1 MALTDVTSIQQQYGD
16 MFSPYGDFNTQAQN
30 MYNNTIPAY
39 AYNANNMGNYTAYS
53 AAQAMFPEVPYIEPA
68 FDQRQKIGAGQMVGM
83 IPQAAMLGKQLFGKE
98 GLFQGKTASGLVDKI
113 RYAGIPGSG
122 GATQIINP
130 ATGAEASLLPGQ
142 SVAEGLKANPG
153 FEAVPSKFA
162 AASKSYYGNLMA
174 GKASAAIPTYLAG
187 RLVRSAFDDDDPTT
201 FTGGE
206 MLGAGISGAG
216 AGAFIGA
223 KVGAT
228 AAGAAL
234 TAKLGMAAGP
244 IGALI
249 GIGISLLGG
258 KKKRDKARKAARA
271 KAQRE
276 YEEAV
281 AQRKQEIRDAY
292 LEGIERNR
300 QAQASQY
307 QAQQYYQSAA
317 KYGNTYG
324 TRSFNEG
331 GILGHVPEY
340 NELTED
346 VPEGEGIFDFLSSQE
361 KEEFGFGG
369 WFRRRKKRKKRKRK
383 KRGFFK
389 RLKSKI
395 KKTIKKVKKKVK
407 KVGKKVT
414 KVAKKVVKTGAK
426 VAKKAVKTGAKVVKK
441 TVKTGAK
448 VVKKAVK
455 TGAKVA
461 KKVVKTGTKIV
472 KKGVDVAKKVVT
484 KVAKVAKKVVTTGI
498 KVAKEAVKFVG
509 KGVKAVVKGVGNV
522 VKGVVGGVKDL
533 LGGKGKEEPVPAVQP
548 LPTVPEEMTRS
559 PLIPAAMGV
568 GANQGGV
575 GPGFTPRV
583 VSGGPN
589 ISGGSA
595 GFAQRAG
602 QDGSG
607 FYQQNQLGQ

>member
-1 MALTDVTSIQQQYGD
+1 MAITDVTSIQQQYGN
-16 MFSPYGDFNTQAQN
+16 MFSPYGDFNTQAQD

-39 AYNANNMGNYTAYS
+39 AYNQNNMGNYTAYS

-98 GLFQGKTASGLVDKI
+98 GLFQGKGVSNLVDKI
-113 RYAGIPGSG
+113 RFKSVPGADGVAIPG
-122 GATQIINP
+122 ADTMTQ
-130 ATGAEASLLPGQ
+130 
-142 SVAEGLKANPG
+142 
-153 FEAVPSKFA
+153 VPTKFA

-223 KVGAT
+223 KVAGT
-228 AAGAAL
+228 AVGTAL

-281 AQRKQEIRDAY
+281 TQRKQEIRDAY

-300 QAQASQY
+300 QAQANQF

-317 KYGNTYG
+317 RYGNTYG
-324 TRSFNEG
+324 TTQYSEG
-331 GILGHVPEY
+331 GLLGHVPEY
-340 NELTED
+340 NELTDD

-369 WFRRRKKRKKRKRK
+369 FFKRRRRKRRKKK

-389 RLKSKI
+389 KLKGKI
-395 KKTIKKVKKKVK
+395 KKTIKKIKKGVK
-407 KVGKKVT
+407 KVGKKVGA
-414 KVAKKVVKTGAK
+414 VAKKV
-426 VAKKAVKTGAKVVKK
+426 
-441 TVKTGAK
+441 
-448 VVKKAVK
+448 VK

-498 KVAKEAVKFVG
+498 KVAKDAVKFVG

-533 LGGKGKEEPVPAVQP
+533 LGGKGKEEPLPRMEP
-548 LPTVPEEMTRS
+548 LPTVPEAMMQS

-583 VSGGPN
+583 VSGGPS

-595 GFAQRAG
+595 GFAQRTG
-602 QDGSG
+602 QDGIG
-607 FYQQNQLGQ
+607 FYQQNQIGQ

>member
-1 MALTDVTSIQQQYGD
+1 MALTDITSIQQQYGN
-16 MFSPYGDFNTQAQN
+16 MFSPYGDFNTQAQD

-39 AYNANNMGNYTAYS
+39 SYNPNNMGNYTAYS

-68 FDQRQKIGAGQMVGM
+68 FDQRQKIGVGQIAGMV
-83 IPQAAMLGKQLFGKE
+83 PQAAMLGKQLFGEK
-98 GLFQGKTASGLVDKI
+98 GLFKGKGVSNLVDKI
-113 RYAGIPGSG
+113 RFKSVPGADGVAIPG
-122 GATQIINP
+122 AETMTQ
-130 ATGAEASLLPGQ
+130 
-142 SVAEGLKANPG
+142 
-153 FEAVPSKFA
+153 VPTKFA

-223 KVGAT
+223 KVAGT
-228 AAGAAL
+228 AVGTAL

-281 AQRKQEIRDAY
+281 TQRKQEIRDAY

-300 QAQASQY
+300 QAQASQF

-317 KYGNTYG
+317 RYGNTYG
-324 TRSFNEG
+324 TTQYSEG
-331 GILGHVPEY
+331 GLLGHVPEY
-340 NELTED
+340 NELTDD

-369 WFRRRKKRKKRKRK
+369 FFRRRKRKRRKKK

-389 RLKSKI
+389 KLKGKIKNTIKKI
-395 KKTIKKVKKKVK
+395 KKGVK
-407 KVGKKVT
+407 KVGKKVGA
-414 KVAKKVVKTGAK
+414 VAKKVVKTGAK
-426 VAKKAVKTGAKVVKK
+426 VAKKA
-441 TVKTGAK
+441 
-448 VVKKAVK
+448 
-455 TGAKVA
+455 
-461 KKVVKTGTKIV
+461 VKTGTKIV

-498 KVAKEAVKFVG
+498 KVAKDAVKFVG
-509 KGVKAVVKGVGNV
+509 KGVKTVVKGVGNV

-533 LGGKGKEEPVPAVQP
+533 LGGKAKEEPLPRMEP
-548 LPTVPEEMTRS
+548 LPTVPEAMMQS

-583 VSGGPN
+583 VSGGPS

-595 GFAQRAG
+595 GFAQRTG
-602 QDGSG
+602 QDGIG
-607 FYQQNQLGQ
+607 FYQQNQIGQ

>member
-1 MALTDVTSIQQQYGD
+1 MALTDVTSIQQQYGN

-39 AYNANNMGNYTAYS
+39 AYNQNNMGNYTAYS

-68 FDQRQKIGAGQMVGM
+68 FDQRQKIGMGQMVGM

-98 GLFQGKTASGLVDKI
+98 GLIKGKGVSNLVDKI
-113 RYAGIPGSG
+113 RYAGPIPGSG

-130 ATGAEASLLPGQ
+130 VTGSEASLLPGGQ
-142 SVAEGLKANPG
+142 MPAG
-153 FEAVPSKFA
+153 FELAPSKFA

-223 KVGAT
+223 KVAGT
-228 AAGAAL
+228 AVGTAL

-300 QAQASQY
+300 QAQASQF

-317 KYGNTYG
+317 RYGNTYG
-324 TRSFNEG
+324 TTQYSEG
-331 GILGHVPEY
+331 GLLGHVPEY
-340 NELTED
+340 NELTDD

-369 WFRRRKKRKKRKRK
+369 FFRRRKRKRRKKK
-383 KRGFFK
+383 KKGFFK
-389 RLKSKI
+389 KLKGKI
-395 KKTIKKVKKKVK
+395 KKTIKKIKKGVK
-407 KVGKKVT
+407 KVGKKVG

-426 VAKKAVKTGAKVVKK
+426 VAKKVVKTGAKVVKQG
-441 TVKTGAK
+441 VK
-448 VVKKAVK
+448 
-455 TGAKVA
+455 
-461 KKVVKTGTKIV
+461 
-472 KKGVDVAKKVVT
+472 VAKKVVT

-498 KVAKEAVKFVG
+498 KVAKDAVKFVG
-509 KGVKAVVKGVGNV
+509 KGVKAVVKGVGDV

-533 LGGKGKEEPVPAVQP
+533 LGGRGKEEPLPKMEP
-548 LPTVPEEMTRS
+548 LPTVPEAMMQS

-595 GFAQRAG
+595 GFAQRMG
-602 QDGSG
+602 QDGIG

>member
-1 MALTDVTSIQQQYGD
+1 MALTDITSIQQQYGN
-16 MFSPYGDFNTQAQN
+16 MFSPYGDFNTQAQD

-39 AYNANNMGNYTAYS
+39 SYNPNNMGNYTAYS

-68 FDQRQKIGAGQMVGM
+68 FDQRQKIGVGQIAGMV
-83 IPQAAMLGKQLFGKE
+83 PQAAMLGKQLFGEK
-98 GLFQGKTASGLVDKI
+98 GLFKGKGVSNLVDKI
-113 RYAGIPGSG
+113 RFKSVPGADGVAIPG
-122 GATQIINP
+122 AETMTQ
-130 ATGAEASLLPGQ
+130 
-142 SVAEGLKANPG
+142 
-153 FEAVPSKFA
+153 VPTKFA

-223 KVGAT
+223 KVAGT
-228 AAGAAL
+228 AAGTAL

-281 AQRKQEIRDAY
+281 TQRKQEIRDAY

-300 QAQASQY
+300 QAQASQF

-317 KYGNTYG
+317 RYGNTYG
-324 TRSFNEG
+324 TTQYSEG
-331 GILGHVPEY
+331 GLLGHVPEY
-340 NELTED
+340 NELTDD

-369 WFRRRKKRKKRKRK
+369 FFRRRKRKRRKKK

-389 RLKSKI
+389 KLKGKIKNTIKKI
-395 KKTIKKVKKKVK
+395 KKGVK
-407 KVGKKVT
+407 KVGKKVGA
-414 KVAKKVVKTGAK
+414 VAKKVVKTGAK
-426 VAKKAVKTGAKVVKK
+426 VAKKA
-441 TVKTGAK
+441 
-448 VVKKAVK
+448 
-455 TGAKVA
+455 
-461 KKVVKTGTKIV
+461 VKTGTKIV

-498 KVAKEAVKFVG
+498 KVAKDAVKFVG
-509 KGVKAVVKGVGNV
+509 KGVKTVVKGVGNV

-533 LGGKGKEEPVPAVQP
+533 LGGKAKEEPLPRMEP
-548 LPTVPEEMTRS
+548 LPTVPEAMMQS

-583 VSGGPN
+583 VSGGPS

-595 GFAQRAG
+595 GFAQRMG
-602 QDGSG
+602 QDGIG
-607 FYQQNQLGQ
+607 FYQQNQIG

>member
-1 MALTDVTSIQQQYGD
+1 MALTDITSIQQQYGN
-16 MFSPYGDFNTQAQN
+16 MFSPYGDFNTQAQD

-39 AYNANNMGNYTAYS
+39 SYNPNNMGNYTAYS

-68 FDQRQKIGAGQMVGM
+68 FDQRQKIGVGQIAGMV
-83 IPQAAMLGKQLFGKE
+83 PQAAMLGKQLFGEK
-98 GLFQGKTASGLVDKI
+98 GLFKGKGVSNLVDKI
-113 RYAGIPGSG
+113 RFKSVPGADGVAIPG
-122 GATQIINP
+122 AETMTQ
-130 ATGAEASLLPGQ
+130 
-142 SVAEGLKANPG
+142 
-153 FEAVPSKFA
+153 VPTKFA

-223 KVGAT
+223 KVAGT
-228 AAGAAL
+228 AAGTAL

-281 AQRKQEIRDAY
+281 TQRKQEIRDAY

-300 QAQASQY
+300 QAQASQF

-317 KYGNTYG
+317 RYGNTYG
-324 TRSFNEG
+324 TTQYSEG
-331 GILGHVPEY
+331 GLLGHVPEY
-340 NELTED
+340 NELTDD

-369 WFRRRKKRKKRKRK
+369 FFRRRKRKRRKKK

-389 RLKSKI
+389 KLKGKIKNTIKKI
-395 KKTIKKVKKKVK
+395 KKGVK
-407 KVGKKVT
+407 KVGKKVGA
-414 KVAKKVVKTGAK
+414 VAKKVVKTGAK
-426 VAKKAVKTGAKVVKK
+426 VAKKA
-441 TVKTGAK
+441 
-448 VVKKAVK
+448 
-455 TGAKVA
+455 
-461 KKVVKTGTKIV
+461 VKTGTKIV

-498 KVAKEAVKFVG
+498 KVAKDAVKFVG
-509 KGVKAVVKGVGNV
+509 KGVKTVVKGVGNV

-533 LGGKGKEEPVPAVQP
+533 LGGKAKEEPLPRMEP
-548 LPTVPEEMTRS
+548 LPTVPEAMMQS

-583 VSGGPN
+583 VSGGPS

-595 GFAQRAG
+595 GFAQRTG
-602 QDGSG
+602 QDGIG
-607 FYQQNQLGQ
+607 FYQQNQIGQ

>member
-1 MALTDVTSIQQQYGD
+1 MAITDVTSIQQQYGN
-16 MFSPYGDFNTQAQN
+16 MFSPYGDFNTQAQD

-39 AYNANNMGNYTAYS
+39 AYNQNNMGNYTAYS

-98 GLFQGKTASGLVDKI
+98 GLFQGKGVSNLVDKI
-113 RYAGIPGSG
+113 RFKSVPGADGVAIPG
-122 GATQIINP
+122 ADTMTQ
-130 ATGAEASLLPGQ
+130 
-142 SVAEGLKANPG
+142 
-153 FEAVPSKFA
+153 VPTKFA

-223 KVGAT
+223 KV
-228 AAGAAL
+228 AGTTVGTAL

-281 AQRKQEIRDAY
+281 TQRKQEIRDAY

-300 QAQASQY
+300 QAQANQF

-317 KYGNTYG
+317 RYGNTYG
-324 TRSFNEG
+324 TTQYSEG
-331 GILGHVPEY
+331 GLLGHVPEY
-340 NELTED
+340 NELTDD

-369 WFRRRKKRKKRKRK
+369 FFKRRRRKRRKKK

-389 RLKSKI
+389 KLKGKI
-395 KKTIKKVKKKVK
+395 KKTIKKIKKGVK
-407 KVGKKVT
+407 KVGKKVGA
-414 KVAKKVVKTGAK
+414 VAKKV
-426 VAKKAVKTGAKVVKK
+426 
-441 TVKTGAK
+441 
-448 VVKKAVK
+448 VK

-498 KVAKEAVKFVG
+498 KVAKDAVKFVG

-533 LGGKGKEEPVPAVQP
+533 LGGKGKEEPLPRMEP
-548 LPTVPEEMTRS
+548 LPTVPEAMMQS

-583 VSGGPN
+583 VSGGPS

-595 GFAQRAG
+595 GFAQRTG
-602 QDGSG
+602 QDGIG
-607 FYQQNQLGQ
+607 FYQQNQIGQ

>member
-68 FDQRQKIGAGQMVGM
+68 FDQRQKIGMGQMVGM
-83 IPQAAMLGKQLFGKE
+83 IPQAAMLGKQLFGKD
-98 GLFQGKTASGLVDKI
+98 GLQLGKGVSNLVDKI
-113 RYAGIPGSG
+113 RFKSVPGADGVAIPG
-122 GATQIINP
+122 ADTMTQ
-130 ATGAEASLLPGQ
+130 
-142 SVAEGLKANPG
+142 
-153 FEAVPSKFA
+153 VPTKFA

-223 KVGAT
+223 KVAGT
-228 AAGAAL
+228 AVGTAL

-300 QAQASQY
+300 QAQASQF

-324 TRSFNEG
+324 TRSYNEG

-340 NELTED
+340 NELTDD
-346 VPEGEGIFDFLSSQE
+346 VPEGEGIFDFLTSQE

-369 WFRRRKKRKKRKRK
+369 WFKRRKKRRKRKKK

-389 RLKSKI
+389 KLKGKI
-395 KKTIKKVKKKVK
+395 KKTIKKIKKGVK
-407 KVGKKVT
+407 KVGKKVG
-414 KVAKKVVKTGAK
+414 KVAKKV
-426 VAKKAVKTGAKVVKK
+426 
-441 TVKTGAK
+441 VKTGAK

-461 KKVVKTGTKIV
+461 KKVVKTGAKVV
-472 KKGVDVAKKVVT
+472 KQGVKVAKKVVT

-498 KVAKEAVKFVG
+498 KVAKDAVKFVG
-509 KGVKAVVKGVGNV
+509 KGVKAVVKGVSNV

-533 LGGKGKEEPVPAVQP
+533 LGGKGKEEPLPRVEP
-548 LPTVPEEMTRS
+548 LPTVPEAMTQS

-575 GPGFTPRV
+575 GPAFTPRV
-583 VSGGPN
+583 VSGGAN

-607 FYQQNQLGQ
+607 FYQQTQIGQ

>member
-1 MALTDVTSIQQQYGD
+1 MALTDITSIQQQYGN
-16 MFSPYGDFNTQAQN
+16 MFSPYGDFNTQAQD

-39 AYNANNMGNYTAYS
+39 SYNPNNMGNYTAYS

-68 FDQRQKIGAGQMVGM
+68 FDQRQKIGVGQIAGMV
-83 IPQAAMLGKQLFGKE
+83 PQAAMLGKQLFGEK
-98 GLFQGKTASGLVDKI
+98 GLFKGKGVSNLVDKI
-113 RYAGIPGSG
+113 RFKSVPGADGVAIPG
-122 GATQIINP
+122 AETMTQ
-130 ATGAEASLLPGQ
+130 
-142 SVAEGLKANPG
+142 
-153 FEAVPSKFA
+153 VPTKFA

-223 KVGAT
+223 KVAGT
-228 AAGAAL
+228 AAGTAL

-281 AQRKQEIRDAY
+281 TQRKQEIRDAY

-300 QAQASQY
+300 QAQASQF

-317 KYGNTYG
+317 RYGNTYG
-324 TRSFNEG
+324 TTQYSEG
-331 GILGHVPEY
+331 GLLGHVPEY
-340 NELTED
+340 NELTDD

-361 KEEFGFGG
+361 KKEFGFGG
-369 WFRRRKKRKKRKRK
+369 FFRRRKRKRRKKK

-389 RLKSKI
+389 KLKGKIKNTIKKI
-395 KKTIKKVKKKVK
+395 KKGVK
-407 KVGKKVT
+407 KVGKKVGA
-414 KVAKKVVKTGAK
+414 VAKKVVKTGAK
-426 VAKKAVKTGAKVVKK
+426 VAKKA
-441 TVKTGAK
+441 
-448 VVKKAVK
+448 
-455 TGAKVA
+455 
-461 KKVVKTGTKIV
+461 VKTGTKIV

-498 KVAKEAVKFVG
+498 KVAKDAVKFVG
-509 KGVKAVVKGVGNV
+509 KGVKTVVKGVGNV

-533 LGGKGKEEPVPAVQP
+533 LGGKAKEEPLPRMEP
-548 LPTVPEEMTRS
+548 LPTVPEAMMQS

-583 VSGGPN
+583 VSGGPS

-595 GFAQRAG
+595 GFAQRTG
-602 QDGSG
+602 QDGIG
-607 FYQQNQLGQ
+607 FYQQNQIGQ

>member
-1 MALTDVTSIQQQYGD
+1 MALTDITSIQQQYGN
-16 MFSPYGDFNTQAQN
+16 MFSPYGDFNTQAQD

-39 AYNANNMGNYTAYS
+39 SYNPNNMGNYTAYS

-68 FDQRQKIGAGQMVGM
+68 FDQRQKIGVGQIAGMV
-83 IPQAAMLGKQLFGKE
+83 PQAAMLGKQLFGEK
-98 GLFQGKTASGLVDKI
+98 GLFKGKGVSNLVDKI
-113 RYAGIPGSG
+113 RFKSVPGADGVAIPG
-122 GATQIINP
+122 AETMTQ
-130 ATGAEASLLPGQ
+130 
-142 SVAEGLKANPG
+142 
-153 FEAVPSKFA
+153 VPTKFA

-223 KVGAT
+223 KVAGT

-234 TAKLGMAAGP
+234 SAKLGMAAGP

-281 AQRKQEIRDAY
+281 TQRKQEIRDAY

-317 KYGNTYG
+317 KYGNAYG
-324 TRSFNEG
+324 TRQYNEG
-331 GILGHVPEY
+331 GLLGHVPEY
-340 NELTED
+340 NELTDD

-369 WFRRRKKRKKRKRK
+369 FFRRRKKRRKRKRK

-395 KKTIKKVKKKVK
+395 KKTIKKVKKGVK
-407 KVGKKVT
+407 KVGKKVG

-426 VAKKAVKTGAKVVKK
+426 VAKKVVKTGAKVVKQG
-441 TVKTGAK
+441 VK
-448 VVKKAVK
+448 
-455 TGAKVA
+455 
-461 KKVVKTGTKIV
+461 
-472 KKGVDVAKKVVT
+472 VAKKVVT

-533 LGGKGKEEPVPAVQP
+533 LGGKGKEEPLQKMEP
-548 LPTVPEEMTRS
+548 LPTVPEAMMQS

-595 GFAQRAG
+595 GFAQRMG

-607 FYQQNQLGQ
+607 FYQQTQIGQ